1 MSSNNGRRIT
11 ITVDADVDQVRK
23 RLFEETGVFMTYR
36 QLIDYLV
43 KHYFK
48 TQPKDTQWRP

>member
-11 ITVDADVDQVRK
+11 ITVDADIDQVRK

>member
-1 MSSNNGRRIT
+1 MGANKTRRIT
-11 ITVDADVDQVRK
+11 MAVDAEIDQVRK

-36 QLIDYLV
+36 QLVDYLI

-48 TQPKDTQWRP
+48 TLPKDTQWRP